1 MKIMEIEGNRE
12 LSGTIRISGAKNAT
26 VALIPAAILTDE
38 EATICNVPEITD
50 TDALCDILNELNV
63 DVKRASESII
73 INPKNMINIEIA
85 EKFSKK
91 LRASYYFMGAL
102 LGKYKKAVMYFPGG
116 CSIGARPIDLHLKG
130 FEALGATVKNEKNKY
145 IVEAQELHGANIY
158 LDIASV
164 GATINIMLAAVKA
177 KGTTVIDN
185 AAKEPEI
192 VNVAT
197 FLNNMGARI
206 SGAGTS
212 TIKIEGV
219 ETLHRCFHEV
229 IPDRIEAGTYIIIG
243 ALCGKNLKIDNII
256 PDHVDS
262 LLSKLEEIGTELEVG
277 TDYVIISK
285 SDTYKS
291 TTIKTLVYPG
301 FPTDLQQPFTVLLT
315 QCNGKSKVTETI
327 WENRFMHI
335 PYLNDLGA
343 DITVKN
349 QTATIIGPTKLTG
362 TSVVATDLRAGAAM
376 VAAGLLA
383 EGTTTIT
390 NVEHILRGYEQIVEK
405 LTSVGAKIKIR
416 EISVSYT
423 HLTLP
428 TIA

>member
-1 MKIMEIEGNRE
+1 MKIMEIEGNKE
-12 LSGTIRISGAKNAT
+12 LNGTIRISGAKNAT

-63 DVKRASESII
+63 DVKRASESIV
-73 INPKNMINIEIA
+73 INPQNMKNVEIA

-145 IVEAQELHGANIY
+145 IVEADELHGANIY

-185 AAKEPEI
+185 VAKEPEI

-197 FLNNMGARI
+197 FLNNMGAKI

-219 ETLHRCFHEV
+219 EYLHKCFHEV

-256 PDHVDS
+256 PEHVDS
-262 LLSKLEEIGTELEVG
+262 LLSKLEEIGTELQVG
-277 TDYVIISK
+277 TDYVLISK
-285 SDTYKS
+285 SENYKP
-291 TTIKTLVYPG
+291 TTIKTAVYPG

-315 QCNGKSKVTETI
+315 QCHGKSKVVETI

-335 PYLNDLGA
+335 PYLKDLGA
-343 DITVKN
+343 DVTVKN
-349 QTATIIGPTKLTG
+349 QTATIIGPSKLTG

-383 EGTTTIT
+383 EGKTTIT

-405 LTSVGAKIKIR
+405 LTSVGAKI
-416 EISVSYT
+416 EIKE
-423 HLTLP
+423 
-428 TIA
+428 I

>member
-12 LSGTIRISGAKNAT
+12 LNGTIRISGAKNAT

-63 DVKRASESII
+63 DVKRASESIV
-73 INPKNMINIEIA
+73 INPQNMKNIEIA

-145 IVEAQELHGANIY
+145 IVEAEELHGANIY

-177 KGTTVIDN
+177 KGITVIDN

-219 ETLHRCFHEV
+219 GTLHKCFHEV

-256 PDHVDS
+256 PEHVDS
-262 LLSKLEEIGTELEVG
+262 LLSKLEEIGTELQVG

-285 SDTYKS
+285 SNNYKS

-335 PYLNDLGA
+335 PYLKDLGA
-343 DITVKN
+343 DVTVKN

-362 TSVVATDLRAGAAM
+362 ASVVATDLRAGAAM

-416 EISVSYT
+416 EI
-423 HLTLP
+423 
-428 TIA
+428 

>member
-1 MKIMEIEGNRE
+1 MKIMEIEGNKE
-12 LSGTIRISGAKNAT
+12 LNGTIRISGAKNAT

-38 EATICNVPEITD
+38 EATICNIPEITD
-50 TDALCDILNELNV
+50 TDSLCDILKELNV
-63 DVKRASESII
+63 DIKRASESII
-73 INPKNMINIEIA
+73 INPQNMRNVEIA

-130 FEALGATVKNEKNKY
+130 FEALGAKVTNEQNKY
-145 IVEAQELHGANIY
+145 IVEADELHGANIY

-197 FLNNMGARI
+197 FLNNMGAKI

-212 TIKIEGV
+212 TIKIKGV
-219 ETLHRCFHEV
+219 ETLHKCFHEV

-243 ALCGKNLKIDNII
+243 ALCGKNLKVDNII
-256 PDHVDS
+256 PEHIDS
-262 LLSKLEEIGTELEVG
+262 LLSKLEEIGVELQVG
-277 TDYVIISK
+277 ADYVLVSK
-285 SDTYKS
+285 TKEYKA
-291 TTIKTLVYPG
+291 TNIKTLVYPG
-301 FPTDLQQPFTVLLT
+301 FPTDLQQPFSVLLT

-327 WENRFMHI
+327 FENRFMHV
-335 PYLNDLGA
+335 PYLKNLGA

-349 QTATIIGPTKLTG
+349 QTATIIGPRKLIG

-376 VAAGLLA
+376 VTAGLIA

-405 LTSVGAKIKIR
+405 LTSVGAKITIK
-416 EISVSYT
+416 EI
-423 HLTLP
+423 
-428 TIA
+428 